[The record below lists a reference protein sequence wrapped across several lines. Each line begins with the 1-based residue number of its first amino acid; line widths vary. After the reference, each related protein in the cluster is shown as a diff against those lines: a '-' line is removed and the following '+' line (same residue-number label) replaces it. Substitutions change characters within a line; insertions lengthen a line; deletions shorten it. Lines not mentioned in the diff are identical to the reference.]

1 MPGSK
6 YFYLLTLIDLGL
18 FLSKLMLLWKYLLGL
33 SNSLDGEERS
43 SSTSRLH
50 NMAPACIYGELQHT
64 TGALPW
70 LLQTHW
76 QHLAAA
82 LSSHRCRLAD
92 NPGKGMLANPPG
104 PVGDVNQCSHADN
117 RSGMRPF
124 DAPCLKVK
132 KTAGREEKW
141 EQGNRWTEN
150 CSNELLVQQRLW
162 LKWCISV
169 IIVAPEKNG

>member
-1 MPGSK
+1 MTKLLFCYSQEQPKQLTHTEPGSK

-70 LLQTHW
+70 LLQTHR

-104 PVGDVNQCSHADN
+104 PVGDVNQCSRADN

-141 EQGNRWTEN
+141 EQGNR
-150 CSNELLVQQRLW
+150 
-162 LKWCISV
+162 
-169 IIVAPEKNG
+169 